1 MANPLISMLGLGATQ
16 PNQPN
21 SNPMPAQPSNGIMGN
36 LNTVL
41 GLYNLAKNSGNPVET
56 INQMAQNNPNV
67 ADTIR
72 YINQNG
78 GDMNAIAN
86 DLAQKAGV
94 SLPLI
99 TGLFK

>member
-16 PNQPN
+16 PSQNQTP
-21 SNPMPAQPSNGIMGN
+21 SQPTNGIMSN

-56 INQMAQNNPNV
+56 INQMAQSNPNV
-67 ADTIR
+67 AS
-72 YINQNG
+72 
-78 GDMNAIAN
+78 IAN
-86 DLAQKAGV
+86 DLAQKTGV

>member
-1 MANPLISMLGLGATQ
+1 MVNPFVSMLGLGATQ
-16 PNQPN
+16 PSQNQTP
-21 SNPMPAQPSNGIMGN
+21 SQPTNGIMNN

-56 INQMAQNNPNV
+56 INQMAQSNPNV
-67 ADTIR
+67 ADAIR

-78 GDMNAIAN
+78 GNLDSIAN
-86 DLAQKAGV
+86 DLAQKTGV

-99 TGLFK
+99 AGLFK